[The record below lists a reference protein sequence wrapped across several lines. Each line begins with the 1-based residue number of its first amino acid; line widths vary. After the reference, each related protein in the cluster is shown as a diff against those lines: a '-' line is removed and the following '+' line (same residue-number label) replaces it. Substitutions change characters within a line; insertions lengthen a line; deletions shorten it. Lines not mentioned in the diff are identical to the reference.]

1 MQIRE
6 TNSAAIARAY
16 TRQASGVESSTLV
29 GRATDRQAG
38 GRPRTDS
45 LVLSD
50 TLQQV
55 AQLRDYVAGQPDV
68 RPHVVAE
75 YRARLATGAYQVDT
89 LALAQRLLGAS

>member
-6 TNSAAIARAY
+6 TNTTAIARAY
-16 TRQASGVESSTLV
+16 TRQASSVESSTLV
-29 GRATDRQAG
+29 GRVGDRAAG

-55 AQLRDYVAGQPDV
+55 AQVREYVAGQPDV
-68 RPHVVAE
+68 RPHIVAD

-89 LALAQRLLGAS
+89 LALAQRLLGVS